1 MTEEP
6 RLVIE
11 ISRLSKSFGSGASKV
26 LALNDISLSVRTG
39 EVIGLI
45 GPSGSGKSTL
55 LNCLGCII
63 EPDSGEM
70 KLDGRAIYQDR
81 WLESDLR
88 RLRLEIIGFIFQ
100 SHNLLPFLSAWENVA
115 LVRTLAGEPLA
126 KARLRAME
134 LLGYLQVD
142 HRALALPAKLSGGEA
157 QRVAIARALAN
168 EPRIILADE
177 PTAALDSERAG
188 IVIDLLKK
196 VAVERQAAV
205 VVVTHDEKIFSRLD
219 RIIRLRDGKIEDHSL
234 EGMAPRSLV
243 S

>member
-1 MTEEP
+1 M
-6 RLVIE
+6 
-11 ISRLSKSFGSGASKV
+11 S
-26 LALNDISLSVRTG
+26 ALLEVRDLFKTYGTG
-39 EVIGLI
+39 EAATRVLRGLSLCLEAGEMAALL

-81 WLESDLR
+81 WLENDLR
-88 RLRLEIIGFIFQ
+88 RLRLETIGFIFQ

-219 RIIRLRDGKIEDHSL
+219 RIIHLRDGKIEDHSL
-234 EGMAPRSLV
+234 EGTAPQSLV